1 MNNNNNNYCLD
12 TFYDEV
18 DFEKIDK
25 KSKNSSGKT
34 GSTNTIIK
42 NLCGK
47 FEYNDDG
54 TLVFVNYTKENNAR
68 AHINMN
74 NTRYKWNVLR
84 VHNNNNEYP

>member
-1 MNNNNNNYCLD
+1 M
-12 TFYDEV
+12 

-25 KSKNSSGKT
+25 NKSKNSSGKT
-34 GSTNTIIK
+34 GSTTTTTIIK

-68 AHINMN
+68 VINGMC
-74 NTRYKWNVLR
+74 
-84 VHNNNNEYP
+84 